1 MKEQY
6 KIIVLSDEL
15 SGERIRN
22 TLDKNKCKTIVHVVD
37 VSDVVRIENSFQY
50 IVIWR
55 VEAEKLTNDLINR
68 GVQSSKIINLT
79 KYMYEWKDK
88 LISIYQINPELM
100 SLYISMKKAKSDPTY
115 ELFATGV
122 SYPHCGISTE

>member
-88 LISIYQINPELM
+88 LISIYLSN
-100 SLYISMKKAKSDPTY
+100 KSRAYVFIHFY
-115 ELFATGV
+115 EK
-122 SYPHCGISTE
+122 SKE

>member
-37 VSDVVRIENSFQY
+37 VSDVVRIENFFQY

-68 GVQSSKIINLT
+68 VCKVQ
-79 KYMYEWKDK
+79 K
-88 LISIYQINPELM
+88 LLI
-100 SLYISMKKAKSDPTY
+100 
-115 ELFATGV
+115 
-122 SYPHCGISTE
+122 

>member
-37 VSDVVRIENSFQY
+37 VSDVVRIESSFSIY
-50 IVIWR
+50 SHLER
-55 VEAEKLTNDLINR
+55 DAEKLTNDLINR
-68 GVQSSKIINLT
+68 ACKVQ
-79 KYMYEWKDK
+79 K
-88 LISIYQINPELM
+88 LLI
-100 SLYISMKKAKSDPTY
+100 
-115 ELFATGV
+115 
-122 SYPHCGISTE
+122 

>member
-1 MKEQY
+1 MSYQ
-6 KIIVLSDEL
+6 
-15 SGERIRN
+15 GERIRN

-37 VSDVVRIENSFQY
+37 VSDVVRIESSFQY

-55 VEAEKLTNDLINR
+55 GDAEKLTNDLINR

-88 LISIYQINPELM
+88 LISIYQINPDLM
-100 SLYISMKKAKSDPTY
+100 SLYISMKKNK
-115 ELFATGV
+115 E
-122 SYPHCGISTE
+122 